1 MCQLMQCG
9 AVVSG
14 GVLEGVLRWQVD
26 AVLRAA
32 VECAIRLVVRD
43 VRARILQDLLTRV
56 DSLESCVLLGRVV
69 RNVLDLLSVEDG
81 VHAVNEPGFLGIRVV
96 AISCAPISASVRPGW
111 LRFVRGLP
119 DLPVFNL
126 SAFLAPAYLP
136 SVIGRL
142 LVGHPPRVFVAPL
155 QAGGHQVNRVAAA
168 VRSFAGGVKG
178 NAEGT
183 GSGFPRL

>member
-1 MCQLMQCG
+1 MQCG

-56 DSLESCVLLGRVV
+56 DSLESCVLLLRVW

-96 AISCAPISASVRPGW
+96 AISCAPITASVRQGW
-111 LRFVRGLP
+111 LRLIRSLP
-119 DLPVFNL
+119 DLPIFNL
-126 SAFLAPAYLP
+126 GAFLAPADLP
-136 SVIGRL
+136 SV
-142 LVGHPPRVFVAPL
+142 VGGLFVSHPPGVSVAAL
-155 QAGGHQVNRVAAA
+155 QAGGHQIDRVAAA
-168 VRSFAGGVKG
+168 VRSFAGGVEG
-178 NAEGT
+178 NAE
-183 GSGFPRL
+183 